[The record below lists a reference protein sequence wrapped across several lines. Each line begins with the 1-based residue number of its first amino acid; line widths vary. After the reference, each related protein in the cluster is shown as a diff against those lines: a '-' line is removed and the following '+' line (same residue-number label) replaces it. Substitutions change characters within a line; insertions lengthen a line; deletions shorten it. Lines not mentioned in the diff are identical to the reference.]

1 MDLLPEPFRS
11 ILAFVVVLGVLVFVH
26 ELGHYLA
33 ARWRGVHVE
42 RFSVGF
48 GRAIAAW
55 TDRHGTEWRIGW
67 IPLGGYV
74 KMHGMETMAGDE
86 PPPGEAPPVWREGQ
100 TFHGKSVGDRAI
112 VVAAGPIANFLLAAV
127 LFALLFGTV
136 GRPIQNVV
144 SRVVPG
150 SAAEEGGLMV
160 GDRIV
165 ALDGRAVV
173 RFRDIQRRA
182 EAQVGQAV
190 EVTLQREG
198 AERRVTVVPR
208 PRPGDGRG
216 VIGIAGGPGGFE
228 QLDPFSAVWAGISYT
243 AEVSVETLASVGE
256 MITGRASADQFSGP
270 IGIARLSGQVANLGI
285 VALISFVAM
294 LSVNLALINLFPI
307 PILDGGH
314 LLFYAAEAIRGRP
327 LPPRA
332 QEYGLRAGLAVLVS
346 LFLFATWNDLGSLG
360 VVRWVAGLL
369 G

>member
-42 RFSVGF
+42 KFAVGF
-48 GRAIAAW
+48 GRPIAAW
-55 TDRHGTEWRIGW
+55 TDKRGTDWQIGW
-67 IPLGGYV
+67 MPLGGYV
-74 KMHGMETMAGDE
+74 KMHGMETVGAEGNE
-86 PPPGEAPPVWREGQ
+86 GAAEWRPHEAFHTKPVR
-100 TFHGKSVGDRAI
+100 DRAI

-136 GRPIQNVV
+136 GRPIQNAISAVT
-144 SRVVPG
+144 PG
-150 SAAEEGGLMV
+150 SAAEAAGLQA
-160 GDRIV
+160 GDRILS
-165 ALDGRAVV
+165 LDGRAVI
-173 RFRDIQRRA
+173 RFRDLQRHIEPRA
-182 EAQVGQAV
+182 NEAV
-190 EVTLQREG
+190 EVRLLRDG
-198 AERRVTVVPR
+198 AERSVTIVPR
-208 PRPGDGRG
+208 PRPSDGRG
-216 VIGIAGGPGGFE
+216 QIGVAGGQGGFE
-228 QLDPFSAVWAGISYT
+228 RLDPFSATWAGVAYT
-243 AEVSVETLASVGE
+243 YDVSVETLSSVWE
-256 MITGRASADQFSGP
+256 MIAGSRAADQFSGP

-285 VALISFVAM
+285 VALISFTAL

-314 LLFYAAEAIRGRP
+314 LMFYAAEAIRGKP

-360 VVRWVAGLL
+360 VVRWVSGLL

>member
-11 ILAFVVVLGVLVFVH
+11 ILAFVVVLGILVFVH

-86 PPPGEAPPVWREGQ
+86 PAEGEAPPAWREGE

-127 LFALLFGTV
+127 LFSMLFMIV

-144 SRVVPG
+144 SQVQPG
-150 SAAEEGGLMV
+150 SAAEEAGLMA
-160 GDRIV
+160 GDRIM
-165 ALDGRAVV
+165 ALDGRTIA
-173 RFRDIQRRA
+173 RFRDVQRVA
-182 EAQVGQAV
+182 EGNVGRSV
-190 EVTLQREG
+190 EVTVLRDG
-198 AERRVTVVPR
+198 AERRLSIVPR
-208 PRPGDGRG
+208 ARPSDGRG
-216 VIGIAGGPGGFE
+216 VIGIAGGHGGFDR
-228 QLDPFSAVWAGISYT
+228 LNPLAAIWAGIAYT
-243 AEVSVETLASVGE
+243 GEMTVETLASVGE
-256 MITGRASADQFSGP
+256 MITGSRGADQFSGP
-270 IGIARLSGQVANLGI
+270 IGIARLSGQVANLGV

-360 VVRWVAGLL
+360 VVRWVSGLL